1 MPPGPFLSSAGW
13 SMDELIS
20 RGSRFLKIPR
30 ISVSDKNLEVI
41 IHTHE
46 SLGVPL
52 VIEGMH
58 EHRAWP
64 ATIFNTQW
72 LFENA
77 QQHIQV
83 RDVHNRC
90 DLDVSFADFMDHLE
104 STEPYA
110 GVDETVRWYAKDMEC
125 PGEWKKWLETVS
137 PVSHWLR
144 PHGPADIM
152 QNLPECAHVETLMC
166 YLGPGDT
173 FTPFHKDLCASF
185 GHNLMC
191 YAKNGASAFW
201 FMTETSDAW
210 TMAMYLQSL
219 GYELDLEEHAMSVKE
234 LAAAPC
240 RVYITEQKAG
250 DLVLVPPRSCHQV
263 VNHGGLTMKMSWS
276 RMTTKSAKIALHHE
290 LPIYRR
296 VCRAET
302 YRVKSTIHHTL
313 RRNTALLEDLARTK
327 GLRSYGAFRK
337 QLANDVQATLE
348 LFLEIIRDEYHPDAD
363 VLGRVMNAFNHNTY
377 DTGGYPGFICDFCSS
392 DIFVSSF
399 WCKDCSLPDE
409 NSCGGSDG
417 MHICPGCYVEG
428 RSCRCGRLMDPVL
441 CWPLRI
447 LYADYNRAVRALES
461 VGVNKFRE
469 IGDHTRITDN
479 GVMGLFEA
487 AIQKWRMEIGKDK
500 VGGCAPRDYQL
511 QYRML

>member
-13 SMDELIS
+13 SMDGLIS

-30 ISVSDKNLEVI
+30 ISISDKNLEVI

-64 ATIFNTQW
+64 TTIFNTQW
-72 LFENA
+72 LCENV

-90 DLDVSFADFMDHLE
+90 DLDVSFAEFMDHLK

-110 GVDETVRWYAKDMEC
+110 SVDETVRWYAKDMEC
-125 PGEWKKWLETVS
+125 PSEWKKWLETVS

-144 PHGPADIM
+144 PHGPADLM
-152 QNLPECAHVETLMC
+152 QNLPECARVETLMC

-219 GYELDLEEHAMSVKE
+219 GYELDLEEHPMSVKE

-263 VNHGGLTMKMSWS
+263 INHGGLTMKMSWS
-276 RMTTKSAKIALHHE
+276 RMTAKSAKIALHHE

-313 RRNTALLEDLARTK
+313 RRNTALLEDLVRTK

-337 QLANDVQATLE
+337 QLADDVQAALE
-348 LFLEIIRDEYHPDAD
+348 LFLEIIRDEYHPDAE
-363 VLGRVMNAFNHNTY
+363 VLGRVVNNFNHNTY
-377 DTGGYPGFICDFCSS
+377 DTGGYPGFICDFCGS
-392 DIFVSSF
+392 DIFVSFF
-399 WCKDCSLPDE
+399 WCEDCSLPAE
-409 NSCGGSDG
+409 NSCGVSDG

-428 RSCRCGRLMDPVL
+428 RSCSCGRLMDPVL

-447 LYADYNRAVRALES
+447 LYADYNRAVRALER
-461 VGVNKFRE
+461 VGVDRFRE
-469 IGDHTRITDN
+469 IGD
-479 GVMGLFEA
+479 
-487 AIQKWRMEIGKDK
+487 
-500 VGGCAPRDYQL
+500 QL
-511 QYRML
+511 S

>member
-1 MPPGPFLSSAGW
+1 MPPAPFLTSAGW
-13 SMDELIS
+13 STDGLIS

-46 SLGVPL
+46 SSGVPL
-52 VIEGMH
+52 IIEGMH

-72 LFENA
+72 LCENV

-90 DLDVSFADFMDHLE
+90 DLDVSFAEFMDHLE
-104 STEPYA
+104 SIEPYA
-110 GVDETVRWYAKDMEC
+110 SVDETARWYAKDMEC
-125 PGEWKKWLETVS
+125 PGEWKKWLETLSLV
-137 PVSHWLR
+137 PHWLR

-152 QNLPECAHVETLMC
+152 QNLPECARVETLMC

-219 GYELDLEEHAMSVKE
+219 GYELDMEEHAMSVKE

-240 RVYITEQKAG
+240 RVYITEQKVG

-296 VCRAET
+296 VRRAET

-327 GLRSYGAFRK
+327 GGSVGQCALQSLDYGAFRK
-337 QLANDVQATLE
+337 QLANDVQASLE
-348 LFLEIIRDEYHPDAD
+348 LFLEIIRDEYHPDAE
-363 VLGRVMNAFNHNTY
+363 VLGRLVNNFNHDIY
-377 DTGGYPGFICDFCSS
+377 DTGGYPEFICDFCGS
-392 DIFVSSF
+392 DIFVSF
-399 WCKDCSLPDE
+399 FYCKDCSLPAE
-409 NSCGGSDG
+409 NSRGVRDG

-428 RSCRCGRLMDPVL
+428 RSCRCGGFMDPVL

-461 VGVNKFRE
+461 VGVDKFRE
-469 IGDHTRITDN
+469 IGD
-479 GVMGLFEA
+479 
-487 AIQKWRMEIGKDK
+487 
-500 VGGCAPRDYQL
+500 QL
-511 QYRML
+511 S